1 MRTILIGLLLASPV
15 QARILDLHT
24 EIRIAKTG
32 ELLVTERIT
41 VESRDKTPR
50 LEREVPSDARIVEV
64 IHNGHPAIYV
74 HEGARLRAD
83 APLLNGRHLY
93 QITYRAPL
101 RTEMF
106 GEHDALEWR
115 LHGAERITAEVFLP
129 SSVPARQIKAEA
141 RGADYQSFVRDGR
154 AAFRAQEPITFSVR
168 FPKGVIQDPGT
179 GQRALWYFS
188 DHFGS
193 ALLAFLIGAA
203 IGVIVYLRKVR
214 DPEIRARLSARSRA
228 DWSS

>member
-1 MRTILIGLLLASPV
+1 MRRLLIGLLLATPA

-41 VESRDKTPR
+41 LESREKTPR
-50 LEREVPSDARIVEV
+50 LEREVPSEAHNVEV
-64 IHNGHPAIYV
+64 IHQ
-74 HEGARLRAD
+74 
-83 APLLNGRHLY
+83 APLRNGRHLY
-93 QITYRAPL
+93 QVTYRAPL
-101 RTEMF
+101 RIEMF

-115 LHGAERITAEVFLP
+115 LHGAEHMTAEVLLP
-129 SSVPARQIKAEA
+129 SSVPARQIKAQA
-141 RGADYQSFVRDGR
+141 IGADYQSFVRDGR
-154 AAFRAQEPITFSVR
+154 VAFRAQQPITLSVR

-188 DHFGS
+188 DYFGS
-193 ALLAFLIGAA
+193 VLLAFLVGSV
-203 IGVIVYLRKVR
+203 IGVIVYVRNIR
-214 DPEIRARLSARSRA
+214 DPEIRARLSPRSRA

>member
-1 MRTILIGLLLASPV
+1 M
-15 QARILDLHT
+15 
-24 EIRIAKTG
+24 
-32 ELLVTERIT
+32 
-41 VESRDKTPR
+41 
-50 LEREVPSDARIVEV
+50 PSEARIVEV

-115 LHGAERITAEVFLP
+115 LHGAERMTAEVFLP
-129 SSVPARQIKAEA
+129 SSVPARQIKAQA
-141 RGADYQSFVRDGR
+141 RRRLPELRARRPRRVPRAGADHVLRALSERRDSG
-154 AAFRAQEPITFSVR
+154 
-168 FPKGVIQDPGT
+168 PGH

-203 IGVIVYLRKVR
+203 IGVIVYFRKVR